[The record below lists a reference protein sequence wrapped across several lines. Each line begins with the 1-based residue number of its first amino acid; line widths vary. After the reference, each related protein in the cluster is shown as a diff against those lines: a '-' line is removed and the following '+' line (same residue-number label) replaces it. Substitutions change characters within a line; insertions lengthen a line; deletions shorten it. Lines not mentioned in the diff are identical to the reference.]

1 MEQNM
6 SSNDSCWVTTFVF
19 ISGFILGAGAA
30 ILMTP
35 EPGTNIRNRLAKGAK
50 IAQEEFGD
58 VANEARE
65 AFRSI
70 SQDTQR
76 TVKQA
81 ASRITDAV
89 EATKKAVTADDDVTQ
104 ISSFETTDSNESDLS
119 PENHKKSR
127 HRL

>member
-1 MEQNM
+1 MGQNH
-6 SSNDSCWVTTFVF
+6 SSDDSCWVTTFVF

-30 ILMTP
+30 ILMAP
-35 EPGTNIRNRLAKGAK
+35 EPGTTIRQRLAKGAR

-58 VANEARE
+58 VANETKE

-81 ASRITDAV
+81 ATRLTDAV
-89 EATKKAVTADDDVTQ
+89 EATKQAVIEDDKD
-104 ISSFETTDSNESDLS
+104 SPSFESPGSD
-119 PENHKKSR
+119 KSS
-127 HRL
+127 LN

>member
-1 MEQNM
+1 MEHES

-30 ILMTP
+30 ILMAP
-35 EPGTNIRNRLAKGAK
+35 EPGANLRVRLAKGAK
-50 IAQEEFGD
+50 TAQEEFGD
-58 VANEARE
+58 VANETRD

-70 SQDTQR
+70 GQETQR

-89 EATKKAVTADDDVTQ
+89 EATKNAVIADDDTQ
-104 ISSFETTDSNESDLS
+104 STQSFDPTSESDRGAY
-119 PENHKKSR
+119 N
-127 HRL
+127 

>member
-1 MEQNM
+1 MGQDM

-50 IAQEEFGD
+50 AAQEEFGD
-58 VANEARE
+58 VANETKE

-81 ASRITDAV
+81 ASRITNAV
-89 EATKKAVTADDDVTQ
+89 EATKKAVIADDDTPP
-104 ISSFETTDSNESDLS
+104 ISSSEPTDSDKSTVSRESQ
-119 PENHKKSR
+119 KKGR
-127 HRL
+127 HR

>member
-1 MEQNM
+1 MAQDM
-6 SSNDSCWVTTFVF
+6 SSSDSCWVTTFVF

>member
-1 MEQNM
+1 MEQDI

-35 EPGTNIRNRLAKGAK
+35 EPGANMRTRLAKVAK
-50 IAQEEFGD
+50 TAQEEFGD
-58 VANEARE
+58 VANETKE

-70 SQDTQR
+70 SKDTQR
-76 TVKQA
+76 KVKET

-89 EATKKAVTADDDVTQ
+89 EATKKARK
-104 ISSFETTDSNESDLS
+104 E
-119 PENHKKSR
+119 
-127 HRL
+127 

>member
-1 MEQNM
+1 MEQDM
-6 SSNDSCWVTTFVF
+6 PSNDSCWITTFVF

-58 VANEARE
+58 VANETKE
-65 AFRSI
+65 AFHSI

-76 TVKQA
+76 TIKQA

-89 EATKKAVTADDDVTQ
+89 EATKKAVTAADDTPSS
-104 ISSFETTDSNESDLS
+104 SSFEPTDSG
-119 PENHKKSR
+119 KSTVN
-127 HRL
+127 

>member
-1 MEQNM
+1 MGQDM

-35 EPGTNIRNRLAKGAK
+35 EPGTNIRNRLAKGVKA
-50 IAQEEFGD
+50 AQEEFGD
-58 VANEARE
+58 VANETKE

-76 TVKQA
+76 TVKHA
-81 ASRITDAV
+81 ASRITNAV
-89 EATKKAVTADDDVTQ
+89 EATKKAVTSDNDTPS
-104 ISSFETTDSNESDLS
+104 ISSFEPTDTDESTLS
-119 PENHKKSR
+119 GDSQKKAR
-127 HRL
+127 HR

>member
-1 MEQNM
+1 MEQDM

-58 VANEARE
+58 VANEAKE

-89 EATKKAVTADDDVTQ
+89 EATKKAVAADDDTPP
-104 ISSFETTDSNESDLS
+104 ISSFETTDSDESSSS
-119 PENHKKSR
+119 PGSHKKSR
-127 HRL
+127 HR

>member
-1 MEQNM
+1 MGQNN
-6 SSNDSCWVTTFVF
+6 SSDDSCWVTTFVF

-30 ILMTP
+30 ILMAP
-35 EPGTNIRNRLAKGAK
+35 EPGASIRGRLAKGAK

-58 VANEARE
+58 VASETKE

-81 ASRITDAV
+81 ATRITDAV
-89 EATKKAVTADDDVTQ
+89 EATKKAVIANKD
-104 ISSFETTDSNESDLS
+104 ETI
-119 PENHKKSR
+119 PPR
-127 HRL
+127 HRPIP

>member
-1 MEQNM
+1 MEQDT

-30 ILMTP
+30 ILMAP

-50 IAQEEFGD
+50 IAQEEFGN
-58 VANEARE
+58 VANETKK

-76 TVKQA
+76 TVKHA
-81 ASRITDAV
+81 ASSITNAV
-89 EATKKAVTADDDVTQ
+89 EATKKAVTADDNPPS
-104 ISSFETTDSNESDLS
+104 ISSFESADSDESTES
-119 PENHKKSR
+119 RGSQKKNR
-127 HRL
+127 HG

>member
-1 MEQNM
+1 MEQDM
-6 SSNDSCWVTTFVF
+6 ASNDSCWITTFVF

-58 VANEARE
+58 VANETKE
-65 AFRSI
+65 AFHSI

-76 TVKQA
+76 TIKQA

-89 EATKKAVTADDDVTQ
+89 EATKKAVTADDDTPSS
-104 ISSFETTDSNESDLS
+104 SSFETTDSG
-119 PENHKKSR
+119 KSTVN
-127 HRL
+127 